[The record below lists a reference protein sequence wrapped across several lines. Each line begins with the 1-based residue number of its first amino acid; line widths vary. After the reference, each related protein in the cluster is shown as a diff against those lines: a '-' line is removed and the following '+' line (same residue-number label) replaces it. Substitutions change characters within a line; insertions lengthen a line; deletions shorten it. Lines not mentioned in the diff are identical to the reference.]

1 VYQREAPYG
10 EKNSF
15 FGYDK
20 VIYQLIVAN
29 NEQYVEP
36 YTNHVD
42 PRLREA
48 KLRTYDFATLVRE
61 RVKRLFVIRGVQR
74 SSQTRLNSDNGVDH
88 HSTSFETSATT
99 DGAAEAKRISSNE
112 SNPRGKCGATVKAG
126 TNVKTERQRS
136 RARGQYPRSV
146 ANPSSSDVPS
156 VKQVKESSRKTV
168 VKTDSYRGRKKGSAI
183 SCRDRSSRGN
193 STTIPDTPETNSTSS
208 HGPGYDKKT
217 FKRVLIKSPLHLITS
232 EFRKPFVL
240 DSWSPLEI
248 AKFEGGMCSYGKRFH
263 EISKVVNTK
272 TSKECVDFYYLIWKL
287 TNRYRVWKDFRYE
300 SEFIRNDV
308 LGEEDDD

>member
-74 SSQTRLNSDNGVDH
+74 SSQTRLNSDNCD

-112 SNPRGKCGATVKAG
+112 SNPRGKGGATVVKTG

-156 VKQVKESSRKTV
+156 VKQVKESSRKQA
-168 VKTDSYRGRKKGSAI
+168 VKTDSYRGRKKGSSI

-193 STTIPDTPETNSTSS
+193 STTISDTSESKTSQR
-208 HGPGYDKKT
+208 PGHDKRT

-232 EFRKPFVL
+232 EFRKPCVL

-248 AKFEGGMCSYGKRFH
+248 AKFEGAMCSYGKRFH

-287 TNRYRVWKDFRYE
+287 TNRYRAWKDFRYE